1 MTIMEDYLDRDPV
14 LNNQKYVCLSILTA
28 SSVKDVSGNPINGGN
43 HARGIKV
50 RGCYATME
58 EAQKRCEQIRQFDK
72 TFNVFVGEVGA
83 WLPWDDDTE
92 KAEEA
97 VYAEEKLNQLMKA
110 FKEQQ
115 IKAKEYQEF
124 RKQTDV
130 ERAIKEAQK
139 HREQHEVKTDSDSP
153 DENIANLDETTVRE
167 IEDSVTTEKKD
178 LTNYQ
183 KELEEKKNNISN
195 ISEELEKARK
205 LYEEL
210 TKKVNENK

>member
-14 LNNQKYVCLSILTA
+14 LNNQKYVCLSILTS
-28 SSVKDVSGNPINGGN
+28 SSVKDVSGNPIAGGN

-83 WLPWDDDTE
+83 WLPWDDDTD

-124 RKQTDV
+124 RKQADV

-139 HREQHEVKTDSDSP
+139 QREQKEAADSDSP
-153 DENIANLDETTVRE
+153 DENITNLDETTVRE
-167 IEDSVTTEKKD
+167 IEDSVTTEKQG
-178 LTNYQ
+178 LTDYQ
-183 KELEEKKNNISN
+183 KELQEKKNNLSN
-195 ISEELEKARK
+195 ISDELEKARK

-210 TKKVNENK
+210 TKKVNESK